1 MLLVLGFYSNEYYTI
16 VIGEKQKQLVLEV
29 AVCRQYN
36 QPKMR
41 NQKVSGWK
49 MNRVKTLSFAACVVV
64 GILGGCAKQQQ
75 FKTVEQICVSDL
87 DKAKAMRMAEDVLG
101 EMHFDIEKS
110 DIEQGLIRSKPLAGA
125 QFFEFWRKDSIGAF
139 NWAES
144 NLHSIRRIV
153 EIDVRQEVDSTG
165 SPQDGRLCVDCNV
178 SVQRLSVP
186 ERLLRGR
193 GQSYDILSASSPA
206 IQKLTLDTQQKTLM
220 AWVDLGR
227 DELLATEILKRIENK
242 AAKMRKGK

>member
-1 MLLVLGFYSNEYYTI
+1 MI
-16 VIGEKQKQLVLEV
+16 LEV
-29 AVCRQYN
+29 GVYRRYN
-36 QPKMR
+36 QPRMK

-49 MNRVKTLSFAACVVV
+49 MNRIKTFSFAACMIV

-75 FKTVEQICVSDL
+75 VRTVEQICVSDL
-87 DKAKAMRMAEDVLG
+87 DKAKAMRMAEDVLE

-153 EIDVRQEVDSTG
+153 EIDVRQE
-165 SPQDGRLCVDCNV
+165 DGRLCVDCNV
-178 SVQRLSVP
+178 NVQRLSLP
-186 ERLLRGR
+186 ERLLRGT
-193 GQSYDILSASSPA
+193 GQSYEILSESSEA
-206 IQKLTLDTQQKTLM
+206 IQRLKLDTQQKTLM
-220 AWVDLGR
+220 TWIDLGR
-227 DELLATEILKRIENK
+227 DELLATEILKQIENK